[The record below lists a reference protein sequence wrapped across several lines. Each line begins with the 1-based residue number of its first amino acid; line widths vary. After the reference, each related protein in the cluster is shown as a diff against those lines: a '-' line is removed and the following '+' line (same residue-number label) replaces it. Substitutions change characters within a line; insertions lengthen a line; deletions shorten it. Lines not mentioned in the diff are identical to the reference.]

1 MPSATESGGTSC
13 AVLMSNSPER
23 TIRTPLDRHRLIDS
37 DMVTLRR
44 RAQTVYARQP
54 TAQMPCARDDGVT
67 PNLKSLI
74 NVQSGHGIDDNRT
87 LPFGCAGG
95 RLFLQKFHK
104 SPKFAGSLLLSSPV
118 PPNIQCLPLAS
129 THVAA
134 PVRALGILVE
144 EGTPNEP

>member
-1 MPSATESGGTSC
+1 MVTVPAHSFAAPVLSFVIAARLSMPGVC

-74 NVQSGHGIDDNRT
+74 NVQCGHGIDDNRT
-87 LPFGCAGG
+87 FSMPVVFRQMRGQHSAPP
-95 RLFLQKFHK
+95 
-104 SPKFAGSLLLSSPV
+104 SDLLLQV
-118 PPNIQCLPLAS
+118 QL
-129 THVAA
+129 
-134 PVRALGILVE
+134 
-144 EGTPNEP
+144 